1 MDETITLQVQVP
13 EGMWPG
19 QQMLIQAPDGRNLSV
34 QLPAHA
40 APGVSLAISVPALSS
55 GPPAANVI
63 SWTKKATSLQSEL
76 EQLTIKDLRLRA
88 KAEGV
93 DNDAVEDARDGDTPK
108 ESLIELI
115 LANTTP
121 AADDVADARP

>member
-1 MDETITLQVQVP
+1 
-13 EGMWPG
+13 MWPG

-55 GPPAANVI
+55 NPPAANVI
-63 SWTKKATSLQSEL
+63 SWRKKATSLQSEL

-93 DNDAVEDARDGDTPK
+93 DNDAVEDARDGETPK

-121 AADDVADARP
+121 AADDVAAARP